1 MIVVAGLA
9 WVAGCGTPPA
19 PPIAVSGGTLVV
31 ENQTGAE
38 WQNVE
43 VWLNDHY
50 RVTKSVMPAGERFVI
65 PLRAFVAG
73 FGQRFDPVRQAVQG
87 VEVTASTTDGAPVK
101 LVLGKG
107 RRR

>member
-1 MIVVAGLA
+1 
-9 WVAGCGTPPA
+9 
-19 PPIAVSGGTLVV
+19 
-31 ENQTGAE
+31 
-38 WQNVE
+38 
-43 VWLNDHY
+43 
-50 RVTKSVMPAGERFVI
+50 
-65 PLRAFVAG
+65 VAG